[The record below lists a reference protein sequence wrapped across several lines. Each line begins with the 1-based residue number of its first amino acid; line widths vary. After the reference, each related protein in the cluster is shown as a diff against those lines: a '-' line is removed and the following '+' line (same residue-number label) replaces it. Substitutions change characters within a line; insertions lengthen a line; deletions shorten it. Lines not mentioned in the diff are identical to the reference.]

1 MSTAPE
7 ARKGLSPILIT
18 LIVIGGVLLLTVVAL
33 LFLLLGRNLGG
44 ADNASVTSSS
54 SATPSPLAITPT
66 ASPTAEAQ
74 QQPAEDT
81 SPRFTSFNALTE
93 VACPQDGDKPE
104 IQFNWQTAHATQVWY
119 TSGPEDAID
128 DNYMQVPLNGSQGDL
143 TDEHLFPCNHRSSQ
157 QYTVTLL
164 GDNGEHVSEHFTVT
178 DTNWVG
184 DPSTD

>member
-1 MSTAPE
+1 
-7 ARKGLSPILIT
+7 
-18 LIVIGGVLLLTVVAL
+18 
-33 LFLLLGRNLGG
+33 
-44 ADNASVTSSS
+44 VTSSS
-54 SATPSPLAITPT
+54 SATPTPLAVTPT
-66 ASPTAEAQ
+66 ATSTAAPTAEA

-119 TSGPEDAID
+119 TSGLEDAVD
-128 DNYMQVPLNGSQGDL
+128 DNYMQVPLNGSQSDL